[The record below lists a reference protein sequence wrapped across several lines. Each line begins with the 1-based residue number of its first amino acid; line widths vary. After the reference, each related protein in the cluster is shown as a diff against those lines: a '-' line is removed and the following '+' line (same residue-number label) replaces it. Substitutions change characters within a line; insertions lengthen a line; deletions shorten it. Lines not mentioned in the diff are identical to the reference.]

1 MQSKSASANQQLV
14 IMSRR
19 MTDLPALTAL
29 QLTLLDCMVDDYED
43 IEQLYLCANR
53 DSKVEGENGIRF
65 PLIVMQVRFAL
76 RDIVDEIA
84 NMVREAYVEAKYSNL
99 EDFVPDHPLDFTALH
114 HYWFGPTPKG
124 KAAWKAHAERDSAQQ

>member
-1 MQSKSASANQQLV
+1 
-14 IMSRR
+14 
-19 MTDLPALTAL
+19 MTDSPALTAL
-29 QLTLLDCMVDDYED
+29 QFSLLNCMADDYED

-53 DSKVEGENGIRF
+53 DLSVEKEKDLRF

-76 RDIVDEIA
+76 RDVVDEIA
-84 NMVREAYVEAKYSNL
+84 NMVRGGYIEAKYSNL

-124 KAAWKAHAERDSAQQ
+124 MAIWKAYAQRDSAQEYRHRDDSC